1 MVLTNI
7 TKELRCKS
15 LNRFSKFVLIGN
27 NIDGFVNIDVVEFE
41 NFDEV
46 KMKLPSIVKSLK
58 FEGEWNLSL
67 YQIPDNFKIKHLYG
81 YYIVPQKG
89 KLILE
94 LSYMNV
100 CKNVN
105 VFISDA
111 IIHVFSTTGIRI
123 YKDGEIAEI

>member
-1 MVLTNI
+1 MFMVLTNI
-7 TKELRCKS
+7 TKELRYKS

-105 VFISDA
+105 VFIS
-111 IIHVFSTTGIRI
+111 VSS
-123 YKDGEIAEI
+123 IATFASHPCAARSPGG